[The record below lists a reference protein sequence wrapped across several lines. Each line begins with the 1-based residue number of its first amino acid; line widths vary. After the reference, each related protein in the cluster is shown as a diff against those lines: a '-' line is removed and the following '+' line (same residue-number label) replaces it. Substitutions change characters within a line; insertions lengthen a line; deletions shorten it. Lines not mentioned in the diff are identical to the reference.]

1 MESKEKEIIEIAKQY
16 IHNTAL
22 TSYLLRDFLTRG
34 PMPMDKSE
42 LGKQLLRL
50 LEDEN
55 EEKEVESSNQD

>member
-1 MESKEKEIIEIAKQY
+1 MESKEKEIIERLKQY

-42 LGKQLLRL
+42 LGKQLLYL
-50 LEDEN
+50 LEDQN

>member
-1 MESKEKEIIEIAKQY
+1 MESKEKEIIEIVKQY

-42 LGKQLLRL
+42 LGKQLLHL

-55 EEKEVESSNQD
+55 EEKEVGSSNQD

>member
-1 MESKEKEIIEIAKQY
+1 MESKEKEIIERVKQY

-34 PMPMDKSE
+34 PVPMDKSE
-42 LGKQLLRL
+42 LGKQLLYL
-50 LEDEN
+50 LEDQN